1 MCTRRVE
8 VGMSVFFTSMEDVS
22 TEPRSLSAACEKS
35 ASAPTTPTET
45 TRLQAQGAA
54 LSSALKRRSKGHRVN
69 FPTDDCI
76 VTGYVEPPNP
86 WSNAAPVSKS
96 EDLLEAYQVSCQ
108 KHGVEPLSR
117 LVQQLQAI
125 GVVGDRTQD
134 LNLKGEKLDARQC
147 EAMEDIFK
155 AMQFDSI
162 SLEACHLDDEGAA
175 TVFDMIEY
183 YESARKLNIS
193 HNRNIDCR
201 GWQACS
207 RMLKKT
213 PCLQHLDA
221 RGTAL
226 SEQTLLVLGRA
237 LRLGSH
243 LNSLHLEN
251 CSLTGRSLV
260 ILVAALKLNPALKE
274 LYLGDNGMSCADG
287 LQLANLLRANTR
299 LEYLDLRG
307 NNLQDIGVSH
317 LSDGIAQQPDS
328 ADKGLKTL
336 VLWSNG
342 ISPAGM
348 RHISRALVATK
359 SLITLNLG
367 HNSIGDDGLLILREA
382 LMRNKSLCN
391 LGLQN
396 TKITCE
402 GAIALAEFIAD
413 SQIIARLDLRENKIE
428 VGGLMALAQSLK
440 LSKSVTRLDLDQV
453 KAENDAKD
461 SVQDQRRLL
470 LEIGEQCRRNKR
482 LLRLASVSSVCN
494 GISGPSAPCVP
505 DLANS
510 TILANGTITAATA
523 MTTQARPPFNT
534 SLSVNAVTGGNAV
547 PPSSPGT
554 SRFRVSRVCLETD
567 AENGPAIPENPNAAQ
582 LRTAGADT
590 TSVSLERSY
599 SAPASV
605 PSRFTV
611 TPVNGFKPVVAAGEG
626 VAIEKKED
634 KEIPAAAV
642 LESRERDGGTNGLGH
657 QEDEV
662 EDEDEEDDEEDF
674 VGHAV
679 SKPVT
684 IVAASGACRRGSAD
698 DFEEEGADDE
708 GGQRDEEEEEEAKD
722 SLSAPPLPMPG
733 RTSPTWFMYPSVS
746 TSAEPRNG
754 MAAPPASGGGGE
766 RRRKISFQLPEG
778 TTGEGGRLLNGRDRR
793 MSTPAMPVSNNAAR
807 KKLTALKLCKRL
819 ESLDLR
825 STVPLSPTRLL
836 EGWAFP
842 EPSVDFKYPAE

>member
-1 MCTRRVE
+1 M
-8 VGMSVFFTSMEDVS
+8 
-22 TEPRSLSAACEKS
+22 EPRPLSGGEKS

-45 TRLQAQGAA
+45 GRLVGHGAA
-54 LSSALKRRSKGHRVN
+54 LASALKRRSKGHRVN

-86 WSNAAPVSKS
+86 WNNALPSKS
-96 EDLLEAYQVSCQ
+96 EDLLEAYRASCQ

-125 GVVGDRTQD
+125 PVVGDRTQD

-155 AMQFDSI
+155 AVQFDTI
-162 SLEACHLDDEGAA
+162 SLESCHLDDEGAA

-193 HNRNIDCR
+193 HNRNIDSR

-221 RGTAL
+221 RDTAL

-317 LSDGIAQQPDS
+317 LSDGIAQQPDG

-336 VLWSNG
+336 VLWSNN

-348 RHISRALVATK
+348 RHISRALVSTR
-359 SLITLNLG
+359 SLITINLG
-367 HNSIGDDGLLILREA
+367 HNSIEDDGLLVLREG

-413 SQIIARLDLRENKIE
+413 SQVITRLDLRENRIG

-440 LSKSVTRLDLDQV
+440 LSRTVTRLDLDPA
-453 KAENDAKD
+453 KADNKDA
-461 SVQDQRRLL
+461 SSRQEASEEEGEEQRLL

-482 LLRLASVSSVCN
+482 VLRLASVPSICN
-494 GISGPSAPCVP
+494 GFSGPLAPAVTDAATMAGLP
-505 DLANS
+505 
-510 TILANGTITAATA
+510 NGTVVTADVAA
-523 MTTQARPPFNT
+523 TTQATRPPLTT
-534 SLSVNAVTGGNAV
+534 SLSVNAVTGGNAA
-547 PPSSPGT
+547 PPSSPGG

-567 AENGPAIPENPNAAQ
+567 GENGPLPPNATQ
-582 LRTAGADT
+582 LPNAD
-590 TSVSLERSY
+590 SANLERSN
-599 SAPASV
+599 SAPATI

-611 TPVNGFKPVVAAGEG
+611 TPVDVLKPATNAEPAEG
-626 VAIEKKED
+626 
-634 KEIPAAAV
+634 
-642 LESRERDGGTNGLGH
+642 ESRERENGGTYGENDF
-657 QEDEV
+657 EDE
-662 EDEDEEDDEEDF
+662 EEDEEDDF

-684 IVAASGACRRGSAD
+684 IVTGRRGSGDAD
-698 DFEEEGADDE
+698 GLQEEGGDD
-708 GGQRDEEEEEEAKD
+708 GGGEEEEEEEEAKD

-733 RTSPTWFMYPSVS
+733 RTSPTWFVYPSVS
-746 TSAEPRNG
+746 SLAAAPTRNG
-754 MAAPPASGGGGE
+754 TTTAAGAPSSE

-778 TTGEGGRLLNGRDRR
+778 TTGEGGRGLINGRSDRR
-793 MSTPAMPVSNNAAR
+793 MSTPAMPVANAATAR
-807 KKLTALKLCKRL
+807 KKLSTLKLCKRL

-842 EPSVDFKYPAE
+842 EPSVDFKYPPE

>member
-1 MCTRRVE
+1 
-8 VGMSVFFTSMEDVS
+8 MSVFFTSMEDVS
-22 TEPRSLSAACEKS
+22 MEPRSLSAGCEKS

-45 TRLQAQGAA
+45 TRLQAHGVA

-96 EDLLEAYQVSCQ
+96 EDLLEVYQVSCQ

-117 LVQQLQAI
+117 LVQQLEAI
-125 GVVGDRTQD
+125 GIVGDRTQD

-193 HNRNIDCR
+193 HNRNIDSR

-226 SEQTLLVLGRA
+226 SEQTLLILGRA

-274 LYLGDNGMSCADG
+274 LYLGDNGMTCADG

-307 NNLQDIGVSH
+307 NGLQDIGVSH

-367 HNSIGDDGLLILREA
+367 HNAIGDDGLLVLREA

-413 SQIIARLDLRENKIE
+413 SQIIVRLDLRENNIG

-440 LSKSVTRLDLDQV
+440 LSRSVTRLDLDQV
-453 KAENDAKD
+453 KSENDAKD

-494 GISGPSAPCVP
+494 GISDPNAPSLP

-510 TILANGTITAATA
+510 TVLANGTIMATAAV
-523 MTTQARPPFNT
+523 TTQARPPFST
-534 SLSVNAVTGGNAV
+534 SLSVNAVTGGNAA

-567 AENGPAIPENPNAAQ
+567 AENGPAVSENPNTVQ
-582 LRTAGADT
+582 LRSAGADHAAA
-590 TSVSLERSY
+590 SVNLERSY

-611 TPVNGFKPVVAAGEG
+611 TPVNGFKPAMAGTVG
-626 VAIEKKED
+626 IAVEKKDESVTSD
-634 KEIPAAAV
+634 TAA
-642 LESRERDGGTNGLGH
+642 ESNEHDDAYGH
-657 QEDEV
+657 NHQNNEV
-662 EDEDEEDDEEDF
+662 EDEDEDDDEDDF

-684 IVAASGACRRGSAD
+684 ILTASGACRRGSAD
-698 DFEEEGADDE
+698 DFEEGGADDE
-708 GGQRDEEEEEEAKD
+708 GGQQDEEEEDAKD

-733 RTSPTWFMYPSVS
+733 RTSPTWFVYPSVS
-746 TSAEPRNG
+746 TSAQPRNG
-754 MAAPPASGGGGE
+754 IAAPPSSGGME
-766 RRRKISFQLPEG
+766 RKRKISFQLPEG
-778 TTGEGGRLLNGRDRR
+778 TTGEGGRLLNGRADRR
-793 MSTPAMPVSNNAAR
+793 MSTPAMPVSNSAAR

-842 EPSVDFKYPAE
+842 EPSVDFKYPSE

>member
-1 MCTRRVE
+1 MTRDSLAEKV
-8 VGMSVFFTSMEDVS
+8 DVARLCDTCNGS
-22 TEPRSLSAACEKS
+22 TLLVWRYNPTLYVVRSSHRSLGLLPLKS
-35 ASAPTTPTET
+35 RYS
-45 TRLQAQGAA
+45 
-54 LSSALKRRSKGHRVN
+54 
-69 FPTDDCI
+69 
-76 VTGYVEPPNP
+76 
-86 WSNAAPVSKS
+86 
-96 EDLLEAYQVSCQ
+96 
-108 KHGVEPLSR
+108 
-117 LVQQLQAI
+117 
-125 GVVGDRTQD
+125 
-134 LNLKGEKLDARQC
+134 EKLDARQC

-155 AMQFDSI
+155 AVQFDTI
-162 SLEACHLDDEGAA
+162 SLESCHLDDEGAA

-221 RGTAL
+221 RDTAL

-317 LSDGIAQQPDS
+317 LSDGIAQQPDG

-336 VLWSNG
+336 VLWSNN

-348 RHISRALVATK
+348 RHISRALVSTR
-359 SLITLNLG
+359 SLVTINLG
-367 HNSIGDDGLLILREA
+367 HNSIEDDGLLVLREG

-413 SQIIARLDLRENKIE
+413 SQVITRLDLRENKIG

-440 LSKSVTRLDLDQV
+440 LSRTVTRLDLDPAAKV
-453 KAENDAKD
+453 DEVRRDAG
-461 SVQDQRRLL
+461 SRPEGSEEEEEQAGEQRRLL

-482 LLRLASVSSVCN
+482 VLRLASVPSICN
-494 GISGPSAPCVP
+494 GFSGPLAPATVLDGP
-505 DLANS
+505 APTGLP
-510 TILANGTITAATA
+510 NGTVITADMAT
-523 MTTQARPPFNT
+523 TTQATRPPLTT
-534 SLSVNAVTGGNAV
+534 SLSVNAVTGGNAA
-547 PPSSPGT
+547 PPSSPGG

-567 AENGPAIPENPNAAQ
+567 GENGPLPPNAAQ
-582 LRTAGADT
+582 LPNAD
-590 TSVSLERSY
+590 SANLERSN
-599 SAPASV
+599 SAPATI

-611 TPVNGFKPVVAAGEG
+611 TPV
-626 VAIEKKED
+626 D
-634 KEIPAAAV
+634 
-642 LESRERDGGTNGLGH
+642 
-657 QEDEV
+657 
-662 EDEDEEDDEEDF
+662 
-674 VGHAV
+674 V
-679 SKPVT
+679 SKPATDGITDTWAGGRGVARARERRHPTERTSLRTRKRTRRKTLWGTPSQSPSPSAAPVDARKDKSYVVRVPLRIVT
-684 IVAASGACRRGSAD
+684 
-698 DFEEEGADDE
+698 
-708 GGQRDEEEEEEAKD
+708 GGCADEE
-722 SLSAPPLPMPG
+722 
-733 RTSPTWFMYPSVS
+733 RH
-746 TSAEPRNG
+746 
-754 MAAPPASGGGGE
+754 E
-766 RRRKISFQLPEG
+766 RRERLLSDGRKISFQLPEG
-778 TTGEGGRLLNGRDRR
+778 TTGEGGRGLINGRSDRR
-793 MSTPAMPVSNNAAR
+793 MSTPAMPVANAAAAR
-807 KKLTALKLCKRL
+807 KKLSTLKLCKRL

-842 EPSVDFKYPAE
+842 EPSVDFKYPPE

>member
-1 MCTRRVE
+1 MCVCCVE

-22 TEPRSLSAACEKS
+22 TEPRQLSAGCEKS

-45 TRLQAQGAA
+45 TRLQAHGAA

-86 WSNAAPVSKS
+86 WSNAPVSKS
-96 EDLLEAYQVSCQ
+96 EDLLEAYQASCQ
-108 KHGVEPLSR
+108 KHGVEPLTR

-125 GVVGDRTQD
+125 GIVGDRTQD

-162 SLEACHLDDEGAA
+162 SLEGCHLDDEGAA

-221 RGTAL
+221 RDTAL

-307 NNLQDIGVSH
+307 NSLQDIGVSH

-336 VLWSNG
+336 VLWNNG

-367 HNSIGDDGLLILREA
+367 HNAIGDDGLLILREA

-413 SQIIARLDLRENKIE
+413 SQIIVRLDLRENKIE

-494 GISGPSAPCVP
+494 GISGPNAPCLP
-505 DLANS
+505 ELTNS
-510 TILANGTITAATA
+510 AVLSNGTIVAATA
-523 MTTQARPPFNT
+523 ATTQARPPFNT

-567 AENGPAIPENPNAAQ
+567 AENGPVAVPENSNAAQ
-582 LRTAGADT
+582 LRTTGTDGA
-590 TSVSLERSY
+590 SVTLERSH

-611 TPVNGFKPVVAAGEG
+611 TPVNGFKPAATCVEKEEEAMPDVA
-626 VAIEKKED
+626 VA
-634 KEIPAAAV
+634 
-642 LESRERDGGTNGLGH
+642 ESRDGRTNGLGH
-657 QEDEV
+657 REDEV
-662 EDEDEEDDEEDF
+662 EDEEEEEDEDDF

-684 IVAASGACRRGSAD
+684 IVAAGVCRRGSAD
-698 DFEEEGADDE
+698 DFEEGGADDE
-708 GGQRDEEEEEEAKD
+708 GGQGDEVEEEEEAKD

-746 TSAEPRNG
+746 TSAVPRNG
-754 MAAPPASGGGGE
+754 MAAPPASSNVGE

-778 TTGEGGRLLNGRDRR
+778 TTGEGGRLLNGRGDRR
-793 MSTPAMPVSNNAAR
+793 MSTPAMPVSNSAAR

-842 EPSVDFKYPAE
+842 EPSVDFKYPSE

>member
-1 MCTRRVE
+1 MAASVGNS
-8 VGMSVFFTSMEDVS
+8 GMSVFFTSMEDVS
-22 TEPRSLSAACEKS
+22 TEPRPLSGGEKS

-45 TRLQAQGAA
+45 GRLVGHGAA
-54 LSSALKRRSKGHRVN
+54 MASALKRRSKGHRVN

-86 WSNAAPVSKS
+86 WNNALPSKS
-96 EDLLEAYQVSCQ
+96 EDLLEAYRTSCQ

-125 GVVGDRTQD
+125 PVVGDRTQD

-155 AMQFDSI
+155 AMQFDTI
-162 SLEACHLDDEGAA
+162 TLESCHLDDEGAA

-193 HNRNIDCR
+193 HNRNIDSR

-221 RGTAL
+221 RDTAL

-317 LSDGIAQQPDS
+317 LSDGIAQQPDG

-336 VLWSNG
+336 VLWSNN
-342 ISPAGM
+342 ISTAGM
-348 RHISRALVATK
+348 RHISRALVSTR
-359 SLITLNLG
+359 SLITINLG
-367 HNSIGDDGLLILREA
+367 HNPIGDDGLLVLREA

-413 SQIIARLDLRENKIE
+413 SQIITRLDLRENEIG

-440 LSKSVTRLDLDQV
+440 LSRTVTRLDLDPA
-453 KAENDAKD
+453 KTDKDAGSWQEGCED
-461 SVQDQRRLL
+461 DEQRLL

-482 LLRLASVSSVCN
+482 VLRLASIPSICN
-494 GISGPSAPCVP
+494 GFSGPLAP
-505 DLANS
+505 AAS
-510 TILANGTITAATA
+510 ILDAGTSLPNGTIITAEVAATA
-523 MTTQARPPFNT
+523 QATRPPFTT
-534 SLSVNAVTGGNAV
+534 SLSVNAVTGGNAAP
-547 PPSSPGT
+547 PPSSPGGS

-567 AENGPAIPENPNAAQ
+567 GENGPLPPNATQ
-582 LRTAGADT
+582 LPNAGAD
-590 TSVSLERSY
+590 SANLERSN
-599 SAPASV
+599 SAPATI

-611 TPVNGFKPVVAAGEG
+611 TPVDAVTPATADTGPAEG
-626 VAIEKKED
+626 
-634 KEIPAAAV
+634 
-642 LESRERDGGTNGLGH
+642 ESRERENGNTYG
-657 QEDEV
+657 EDEFG
-662 EDEDEEDDEEDF
+662 DEEEDDEEDDF

-684 IVAASGACRRGSAD
+684 IVMGHRGSGD
-698 DFEEEGADDE
+698 EDGLGEEEADE
-708 GGQRDEEEEEEAKD
+708 GGGEEEEEEAKN

-733 RTSPTWFMYPSVS
+733 RTSPTWFVYPSVS
-746 TSAEPRNG
+746 SLAAAPTRNG
-754 MAAPPASGGGGE
+754 TTGAPSE

-778 TTGEGGRLLNGRDRR
+778 TTGEGGGRLINGRSDRR
-793 MSTPAMPVSNNAAR
+793 MSTPAMPVANAAAAR
-807 KKLTALKLCKRL
+807 KKLSTFKLCKRL

-836 EGWAFP
+836 EGWVFP
-842 EPSVDFKYPAE
+842 EPSVDFKYPPE